1 MLLRLYR
8 LLLRLEESLLVVI
21 LLSTILFAVAQILL
35 RNLFHSGIPWG
46 DSLVRILVLW
56 LGLIG
61 AMIAS
66 RNHRHIKIDILPRLL
81 SPTHQLRLRR
91 FTDSVTA
98 IVCFIVAWYAF
109 LFVKIEYQDGLHAFE
124 NVPVWLTEAIIPFGF
139 FIMAVRYLL
148 SAVLPNKQEAD

>member
-1 MLLRLYR
+1 MVPGLYR
-8 LLLRLEESLLVVI
+8 LLLRLEENLLVII
-21 LLSTILFAVAQILL
+21 LLSTIIFAVAQIFL
-35 RNLFHSGIPWG
+35 RNFFHSGIPWG

-66 RNHRHIKIDILPRLL
+66 RDHRHIKIDIISRHL
-81 SPTHQLRLRR
+81 TAANQLRLRR
-91 FTDSVTA
+91 FTDLVTA

-109 LFVKIEYQDGLHAFE
+109 TFVQIEYQDGMQAFE

-139 FIMAVRYLL
+139 FIMAVRFLL
-148 SAVLPNKQEAD
+148 SALLPDKLQTD

>member
-1 MLLRLYR
+1 MVPRLYR
-8 LLLRLEESLLVVI
+8 FVLRLEESLLGII
-21 LLSTILFAVAQILL
+21 LLSTIIFAVAQIFL
-35 RNLFHSGIPWG
+35 RNFFHSGIPWG

-66 RNHRHIKIDILPRLL
+66 RDHRHIKIDIISRHLA
-81 SPTHQLRLRR
+81 TANQLRLRR
-91 FTDSVTA
+91 FTDTVSA

-109 LFVKIEYQDGLHAFE
+109 TFVRIEYQDGMLAFE

-139 FIMAVRYLL
+139 VIMAVRFLL
-148 SAVLPNKQEAD
+148 SAVLPQKLQAD

>member
-1 MLLRLYR
+1 MVPRLYR
-8 LLLRLEESLLVVI
+8 FVLRLEESLLGII
-21 LLSTILFAVAQILL
+21 LLSTIIFAVVQIFL
-35 RNLFHSGIPWG
+35 RNFFHSGIPWG

-66 RNHRHIKIDILPRLL
+66 RDHRHIKIDIISRHLA
-81 SPTHQLRLRR
+81 TANQLRLRR
-91 FTDSVTA
+91 FTDTASA

-109 LFVKIEYQDGLHAFE
+109 TFVRIEYQDGMLAFE

-139 FIMAVRYLL
+139 VIMAVRFLL
-148 SAVLPNKQEAD
+148 SAVLPQKLQAD

>member
-1 MLLRLYR
+1 MVPGLYR
-8 LLLRLEESLLVVI
+8 LLLRLEENLLVII
-21 LLSTILFAVAQILL
+21 LLSTIIFAVAQIFL
-35 RNLFHSGIPWG
+35 RNFFHSGIPWG

-66 RNHRHIKIDILPRLL
+66 RDHRHIKIDIISRHL
-81 SPTHQLRLRR
+81 TAANQLRLRR
-91 FTDSVTA
+91 FTDAVTA

-109 LFVKIEYQDGLHAFE
+109 TFVRIEYQDGMQAFE

-139 FIMAVRYLL
+139 FIMAVRFLL
-148 SAVLPNKQEAD
+148 SALLPDKLQAD